1 MKRFLFVAIL
11 VSIFAID
18 DVSAQVISYSQTT
31 VTKIEKERKP
41 VELRQF
47 AGAEVGLMLN
57 DPYAKMSLNA
67 YYELGA
73 MFNKSIF
80 VGGGLGIGNTFNN
93 DDYIQNPIFDGSG
106 WETTSKGFS
115 GKFYANAKFY
125 LTKTKLR
132 PYFDVS
138 VGGMFNKTIEYY
150 EEFDSRVSDEFDFFV
165 NPKLGLDYHIE
176 RNVESVFLN
185 IGYNICG
192 LIWGMWPETGAV
204 TIKLG
209 ISF

>member
-1 MKRFLFVAIL
+1 MKKLIFIAIL
-11 VSIFAID
+11 VSIFAIGN
-18 DVSAQVISYSQTT
+18 VSAQVISYSQTK
-31 VTKIEKERKP
+31 VTKLEKERKP

-47 AGAEVGLMLN
+47 AGAEMGLMLN

-80 VGGGLGIGNTFNN
+80 VGGGFGIGNTFNN
-93 DDYIQNPIFDGSG
+93 DDYIQNPIYDGG
-106 WETTSKGFS
+106 NGVTSKGFS

-150 EEFDSRVSDEFDFFV
+150 EKFDSRVSDEFDFFV
-165 NPKLGLDYHIE
+165 NPKLGLAYHIE

-185 IGYNICG
+185 IGYDIYG

>member
-1 MKRFLFVAIL
+1 MKRFLFLTVL
-11 VSIFAID
+11 MSMFAIGN
-18 DVSAQVISYSQTT
+18 VSAQVISYSQTK
-31 VTKIEKERKP
+31 VTKLEKERKP

-47 AGAEVGLMLN
+47 AGAEVGSYSK
-57 DPYAKMSLNA
+57 DPYASMALGA
-67 YYELGA
+67 YYEVGA
-73 MFNKSIF
+73 MLNKSIF

-106 WETTSKGFS
+106 RETTSKGFS

-150 EEFDSRVSDEFDFFV
+150 EKFDSRVSDEFDFFV
-165 NPKLGLDYHIE
+165 NPKFGLDYHIE

-192 LIWGMWPETGAV
+192 LIWGMWPETGAI
-204 TIKLG
+204 TIHLG

>member
-1 MKRFLFVAIL
+1 MKRFLFLTVL
-11 VSIFAID
+11 MSMFAIGN
-18 DVSAQVISYSQTT
+18 VSAQVISYSQTK
-31 VTKIEKERKP
+31 VTKLEKERKP

-47 AGAEVGLMLN
+47 AGAEMGLMLN

-93 DDYIQNPIFDGSG
+93 DDYIQNPIFDDSG

-150 EEFDSRVSDEFDFFV
+150 EKFDSRVSNEFDFFV

-176 RNVESVFLN
+176 RNIESVFLN

-204 TIKLG
+204 TINLG